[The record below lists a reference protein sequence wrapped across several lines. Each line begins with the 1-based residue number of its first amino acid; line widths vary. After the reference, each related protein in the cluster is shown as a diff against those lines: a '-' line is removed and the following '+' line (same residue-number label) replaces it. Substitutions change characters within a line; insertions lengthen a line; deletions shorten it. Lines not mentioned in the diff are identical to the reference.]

1 MNKHHKSGFTTVE
14 ILLTLI
20 LVAVIALIGAYVYKN
35 SNKTDKTN
43 TDNTQQQSQSPQVSG
58 APQVTNFGTDGVTI
72 ASKSDVAKL
81 TTASESL
88 KAYFSQNVGQSVQQF
103 DGQTTNQVFTIYSV
117 YGDYA
122 SGSASGYNF
131 GAIWGPQASGSEF
144 VSVRQPAV
152 DNIGVLIGMQA
163 APSCQNLKNLN
174 VPEQVFD
181 NSYTGGTCVSND
193 QEIKYSA
200 FE

>member
-35 SNKTDKTN
+35 SNKPDKTT
-43 TDNTQQQSQSPQVSG
+43 TDTTQQESQSPQTSNT
-58 APQVTNFGTDGVTI
+58 PNVTNFGTDGVTI
-72 ASKSDVAKL
+72 TSKADVDKL

-131 GAIWGPQASGSEF
+131 GVIWGPQASGNDF
-144 VSVRQPAV
+144 VSVGQPAV
-152 DNIGVLIGMQA
+152 GNIGVLIGMQA
-163 APSCQNLKNLN
+163 APNCQNLKKLN
-174 VPEQVFD
+174 VPVQVFD
-181 NSYTGGTCVSND
+181 NSYTGGTCLSHD